1 MNTAKLMEHFN
12 EIDGRNRGELGFD
25 DFSRLYLKLLM
36 NSMVDLAMQEANEMS
51 KKFCIFQTIKDCVD
65 GQFSYTR
72 DHQTVHLQGFQSF
85 LLNEQ
90 IDLTARDEKVVSHF
104 IRDFVQDPQRD
115 IAEPF
120 LTISEVS
127 FIIYVNCARNIV

>member
-1 MNTAKLMEHFN
+1 M
-12 EIDGRNRGELGFD
+12 DGH
-25 DFSRLYLKLLM
+25 
-36 NSMVDLAMQEANEMS
+36 
-51 KKFCIFQTIKDCVD
+51 
-65 GQFSYTR
+65 FSYTK

-90 IDLTARDEKVVSHF
+90 IDLTARDEKAVSHF

-127 FIIYVNCARNIV
+127 IAIGIFS

>member
-1 MNTAKLMEHFN
+1 MDGHFSHT
-12 EIDGRNRGELGFD
+12 E
-25 DFSRLYLKLLM
+25 
-36 NSMVDLAMQEANEMS
+36 
-51 KKFCIFQTIKDCVD
+51 
-65 GQFSYTR
+65 
-72 DHQTVHLQGFQSF
+72 DHQTVHLQGFQAF

-90 IDLTARDEKVVSHF
+90 KDLTARDEKTVSNF

-127 FIIYVNCARNIV
+127 VFWENVLIEEII